1 MAMEIVMMMEKTTRS
16 NQMMTMSRILSG
28 ISVPMMQGMLAEKKR
43 IAEML
48 TTAMTN
54 FKSMAPRP
62 LDEDGRQEHFRKA
75 QGRCLTGKDRLG
87 HTEEFE
93 ERNEEIAE
101 IIKDGCKFRKEE
113 AQEPNGCNGRNDA
126 KGHL

>member
-43 IAEML
+43 ISEML

-54 FKSMAPRP
+54 FKSMVPDP
-62 LDEDGRQEHFRKA
+62 LMRMA
-75 QGRCLTGKDRLG
+75 
-87 HTEEFE
+87 
-93 ERNEEIAE
+93 
-101 IIKDGCKFRKEE
+101 
-113 AQEPNGCNGRNDA
+113 GRNISGRLKAAALPARTAWDTPKSLK
-126 KGHL
+126 KGTKR